1 MTEEM
6 ADIISTREDAV
17 KVGMTITELLNLQRE
32 ASNFLDKKGIMSAV
46 ARYQKLDN
54 DDSPNILY
62 LTPKGAYLL
71 TPVNE
76 HQDSLEKVRASGWV
90 IEIPVDGDRDF
101 AFALIRGARAVKA
114 KLGAV
119 TLSDVTPIS
128 YADKGEIKKLI
139 TRLKKSKTEAELK
152 ARGEELQ
159 DLIDQYENRE
169 NDTENDTLQEK
180 FQSIRE
186 ALENGQQELEKG
198 FSDNAISEVEEA
210 LYF

>member
-1 MTEEM
+1 MTKEM
-6 ADIISTREDAV
+6 VDKISTREDAV

-32 ASNFLDKKGIMSAV
+32 ASNLLDKKGIRIAV
-46 ARYQKLDN
+46 ARYQRLES

-62 LTPKGAYLL
+62 LTLKGVYLE

-76 HQDSLEKVRASGWV
+76 HQDLLEKARALGWI
-90 IEIPVDGDRDF
+90 IEIPVDGDRDYS
-101 AFALIRGARAVKA
+101 FALIRGARAVKA

-119 TLSDVTPIS
+119 TLADVTPIP
-128 YADKGEIKKLI
+128 YADKSEIKKLI
-139 TRLKKSKTEAELK
+139 TRLKKSKTKAELK
-152 ARGEELQ
+152 ARGEEVQ

-180 FQSIRE
+180 FKSIRE

-198 FSDNAISEVEEA
+198 LMFVNWCLKVHS
-210 LYF
+210 LWC